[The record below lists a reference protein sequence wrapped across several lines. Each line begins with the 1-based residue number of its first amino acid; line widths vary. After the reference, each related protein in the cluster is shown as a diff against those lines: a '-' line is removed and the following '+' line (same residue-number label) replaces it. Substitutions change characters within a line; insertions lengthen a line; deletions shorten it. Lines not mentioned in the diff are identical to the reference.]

1 MKLIFDEIMF
11 GEFKDENYELR
22 HKGVF
27 VKIANE
33 FQSFPLFVSGGLVES
48 TSGDKRS
55 FIKEP
60 EFYPVKCCSV
70 LSLKAYFSR
79 Q

>member
-1 MKLIFDEIMF
+1 MELIFDEIMF
-11 GEFKDENYELR
+11 GELKEENYELR
-22 HKGVF
+22 HKGGVC
-27 VKIANE
+27 KNE
-33 FQSFPLFVSGGLVES
+33 FQSIPLFVSGGLVDS

-60 EFYPVKCCSV
+60 EFYPVKCCWV
-70 LSLKAYFSR
+70 LSHKAYFSR